1 MSTSL
6 FFLLKKIEHKKFK
19 KPKLKKKLRKII
31 EKRKDEHKKKKKKRM
46 IISTKK
52 KNFNKNFNVSRA
64 ISSKNLAFHFPLCFL
79 PNLGIEFWQV

>member
-31 EKRKDEHKKKKKKRM
+31 EKRKDEHKRKRM

-52 KNFNKNFNVSRA
+52 KNFNKNFNISRA